1 MLFSERQ
8 KLEKEYYKWLDK
20 NKNVKP
26 CPFSLISFLDG
37 NGNLITKEEK
47 SNVQI
52 LQIALELACIDL
64 LKAIY
69 PNQDF
74 INHKPKITMKNYI
87 YKAEKIKKEKKN
99 AKETVNNG

>member
-37 NGNLITKEEK
+37 NGNLFDNKESDK
-47 SNVQI
+47 INV
-52 LQIALELACIDL
+52 LKKALELACIDL

-69 PNQDF
+69 PNHDF
-74 INHKPKITMKNYI
+74 VNHKPKITMKNYI
-87 YKAEKIKKEKKN
+87 YKAEKLKKGEEKCQRN
-99 AKETVNNG
+99 SQ